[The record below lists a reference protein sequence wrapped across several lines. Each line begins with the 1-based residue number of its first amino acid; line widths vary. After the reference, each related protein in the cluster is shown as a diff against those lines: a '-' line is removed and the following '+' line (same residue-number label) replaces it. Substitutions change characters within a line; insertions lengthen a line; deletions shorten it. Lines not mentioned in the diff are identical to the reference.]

1 VDSSGNNEMKRVPDD
16 FDSMIKITIF
26 NSLGF
31 FFLDLWMFALF
42 LIMDVPVVTTGGL
55 ILTNFINRVSKS
67 RRGKIFRYQSTIL
80 NFGAIIRSILGGIVW
95 DLFGSK
101 SLFIVSIAVELDLIP
116 LFMIAILYLKP
127 HLAESLKVK
136 KNAKRNS

>member
-1 VDSSGNNEMKRVPDD
+1 VDSSGNNEMKRITDD

-42 LIMDVPVVTTGGL
+42 LIMDVPVVTTAGL

-101 SLFIVSIAVELDLIP
+101 SPFIVSRAVELALIP